1 MRMSTQLPS
10 LGVFLL
16 FSILSFSAF
25 ANNPVYEQRRTDY
38 ISHSLANFSPHTITI
53 QAYMGVP
60 VDSAT
65 LHQMVGNLKR
75 KGTVD
80 FDIVQ
85 LVRILCLSSG
95 QYNSI
100 ILPALDSIPFW
111 LTKGDTLRGYWSENH
126 MIQWMSSDWI
136 LHEKF
141 GKAVDANLDN
151 RLRHYLHMKVD
162 YGFYE
167 FFSSVY
173 SPYCLSGLLNLADF
187 AQDTEIKA
195 LATLASQRLLK
206 ELLMITNDQGVF
218 FPTAGRNYFGKY
230 ENAYDQ
236 NHNNLIYLLTGFGL
250 APTGASHA
258 GGFLAS
264 SSLPVDSIIDSWKS
278 ELDITYHIGHTLD
291 TSFVLNSGQ
300 SYLDRTIFQWSFGGY
315 FDPRVAGTTGQLL
328 IDSNLWKHVD
338 FAPFAA
344 FSQFD
349 SSTISSLAQQLTV
362 ASKSTVI
369 CNEDAVIFKHKSITL
384 SSVKDFWKGKLGYQ
398 QFPCVA
404 NIGTTAVFTASGQ
417 VKQNWDTRSAS
428 NLNDNLPYV
437 GQKHNVALLMYRP
450 EFKSPILPS
459 KNPEVALHFNTA
471 DFDEVKQD
479 SMWLLG
485 RQANQYVAVRRHCL
499 DSINN
504 VSACYMDKG
513 QTWVIIVGDSAMY
526 GTFTQFQAKVDQA
539 TYQERW
545 YLDTVA
551 QPNQYVYYSKINFDT
566 TTIEY
571 AWGVDSFTTTG
582 VKEIAA
588 NDALKIYP
596 NPSSDKLN
604 IDLSAI
610 QNQQATIHVSN
621 MFGQIVYEEKVFI
634 GSSNTKAIF
643 VSGWPSG
650 AYTVAVE
657 TATNKYV
664 KPFLKTE

>member
-1 MRMSTQLPS
+1 M
-10 LGVFLL
+10 
-16 FSILSFSAF
+16 
-25 ANNPVYEQRRTDY
+25 
-38 ISHSLANFSPHTITI
+38 
-53 QAYMGVP
+53 
-60 VDSAT
+60 
-65 LHQMVGNLKR
+65 
-75 KGTVD
+75 
-80 FDIVQ
+80 
-85 LVRILCLSSG
+85 
-95 QYNSI
+95 
-100 ILPALDSIPFW
+100 
-111 LTKGDTLRGYWSENH
+111 
-126 MIQWMSSDWI
+126 
-136 LHEKF
+136 
-141 GKAVDANLDN
+141 
-151 RLRHYLHMKVD
+151 
-162 YGFYE
+162 
-167 FFSSVY
+167 
-173 SPYCLSGLLNLADF
+173 
-187 AQDTEIKA
+187 
-195 LATLASQRLLK
+195 
-206 ELLMITNDQGVF
+206 
-218 FPTAGRNYFGKY
+218 
-230 ENAYDQ
+230 
-236 NHNNLIYLLTGFGL
+236 
-250 APTGASHA
+250 
-258 GGFLAS
+258 
-264 SSLPVDSIIDSWKS
+264 
-278 ELDITYHIGHTLD
+278 
-291 TSFVLNSGQ
+291 
-300 SYLDRTIFQWSFGGY
+300 FQWSFGGY

-328 IDSNLWKHVD
+328 IDSNLVE
-338 FAPFAA
+338 ACR
-344 FSQFD
+344 FSLLLQRFR
-349 SSTISSLAQQLTV
+349 SSIRLQLLSLAQQLTV

-417 VKQNWDTRSAS
+417 VKQNWDARSAS

-504 VSACYMDKG
+504 VAACYMDKG

-551 QPNQYVYYSKINFDT
+551 QPNQFVYYSKINFDT

-571 AWGVDSFTTTG
+571 AWGVDSVTTTG
-582 VKEIAA
+582 VNEIAA

-610 QNQQATIHVSN
+610 QNQQATIQVSN
-621 MFGQIVYEEKVFI
+621 MFGQLIYSEKVML
-634 GSSNTKAIF
+634 STSNNKTIY
-643 VSGWPSG
+643 VSDWPSG
-650 AYTVAVE
+650 TYTIAVE
-657 TATNKYV
+657 TAENKYV
-664 KPFLKTE
+664 KQFLKNE